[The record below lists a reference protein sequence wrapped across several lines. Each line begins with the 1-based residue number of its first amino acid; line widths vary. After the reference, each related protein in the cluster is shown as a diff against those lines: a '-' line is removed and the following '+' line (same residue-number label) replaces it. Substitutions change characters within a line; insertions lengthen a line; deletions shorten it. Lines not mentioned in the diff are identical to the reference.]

1 MLLSYLCRQTQSVGF
16 MKKIIIIGATSGIGR
31 GLAEQ
36 YACEDCLIGITGRRE
51 NLLKEICAQDKDKR
65 FYQVCDITHT
75 ETTISS
81 LETLVQEMGGMD
93 MLIISAGTGE
103 LNPQLSYQLEEP
115 TLRTNVVGFTNI
127 ADWGF
132 RYFEQQ
138 KGGHLI
144 TISSV
149 GGTRGSGV
157 APAYNASKAYQINYM
172 EGLRQ
177 KAAKLPFP
185 IYTTDIRPGF
195 VDTAMA
201 KGEGLF
207 WVTPVDKAVK
217 QIKRAISKKKKI
229 VFIAECKQGKRSI
242 IYTLSFSLFSL
253 VFIPMTLS
261 LVFSSH
267 PHAFLFPAIPG
278 FSVIILS
285 EFHIQYPM

>member
-1 MLLSYLCRQTQSVGF
+1 

-31 GLAEQ
+31 GLAEVYSQ
-36 YACEDCLIGITGRRE
+36 EDYLIGITGRRE
-51 NLLKEICAQDKDKR
+51 NLLEEVCARDKDKL
-65 FYQVCDITHT
+65 FYQVCDITDT
-75 ETTISS
+75 QATISS
-81 LETLVQEMGGMD
+81 LETLTQKMGGMD
-93 MLIISAGTGE
+93 ILIICAGTGE
-103 LNPQLSYQLEEP
+103 LNPELSYQLEEP
-115 TLRTNVVGFTNI
+115 TLLTNVIGFTNI

-138 KGGHLI
+138 KSGHLV

-149 GGTRGSGV
+149 GGTHGSGI

-177 KAAKLPFP
+177 KATKSPYS

-217 QIKRAISKKKKI
+217 QIKKAISKKKK
-229 VFIAECKQGKRSI
+229 VAFISQKMEICN
-242 IYTLSFSLFSL
+242 YP
-253 VFIPMTLS
+253 V
-261 LVFSSH
+261 SSV
-267 PHAFLFPAIPG
+267 AICYLLPD
-278 FSVIILS
+278 VMIDT
-285 EFHIQYPM
+285 P

>member
-1 MLLSYLCRQTQSVGF
+1 
-16 MKKIIIIGATSGIGR
+16 MKKIIIVGATSGIGR

-36 YACEDCLIGITGRRE
+36 YAREDYLIGITGRRE
-51 NLLKEICAQDKDKR
+51 NLLKEICAQDKDKL

-75 ETTISS
+75 ETTLLS

-93 MLIISAGTGE
+93 MLIICAGTGE
-103 LNPQLSYQLEEP
+103 LNPQLSYQLE
-115 TLRTNVVGFTNI
+115 
-127 ADWGF
+127 
-132 RYFEQQ
+132 QQ

-144 TISSV
+144 NISSV

-177 KAAKLPFP
+177 KAAKLPFAV
-185 IYTTDIRPGF
+185 YTTDIRPGF

-217 QIKRAISKKKKI
+217 QIKKAISARKK
-229 VFIAECKQGKRSI
+229 VAFISKRWKYVAWLFKLIPSALYCK
-242 IYTLSFSLFSL
+242 
-253 VFIPMTLS
+253 M
-261 LVFSSH
+261 
-267 PHAFLFPAIPG
+267 
-278 FSVIILS
+278 
-285 EFHIQYPM
+285 

>member
-1 MLLSYLCRQTQSVGF
+1 
-16 MKKIIIIGATSGIGR
+16 MKKIMIIGATSGIGR

-36 YACEDCLIGITGRRE
+36 YAQEDCLIGITGRRE
-51 NLLKEICAQDKDKR
+51 NLLKDICALDKDKL

-75 ETTISS
+75 KNCISS
-81 LETLVQEMGGMD
+81 LETLVREMGGMD
-93 MLIISAGTGE
+93 ILIICAGTGE
-103 LNPQLSYQLEEP
+103 VNPELSYQLEEP
-115 TLRTNVVGFTNI
+115 TLLTNVVGFTNI

-138 KGGHLI
+138 KSGHLVA
-144 TISSV
+144 ISSV

-177 KAAKLPFP
+177 KATKLRYP

-207 WVTPVDKAVK
+207 WITPVDKAVK
-217 QIKRAISKKKKI
+217 QIKKAIHKKKKVAYI
-229 VFIAECKQGKRSI
+229 SRRWKYVAVLFRHLPSA
-242 IYTLSFSLFSL
+242 IYCR
-253 VFIPMTLS
+253 M
-261 LVFSSH
+261 
-267 PHAFLFPAIPG
+267 
-278 FSVIILS
+278 
-285 EFHIQYPM
+285 

>member
-1 MLLSYLCRQTQSVGF
+1 

-31 GLAEQ
+31 RLAEL
-36 YACEDCLIGITGRRE
+36 YAKEDCRIGITGRRE
-51 NLLKEICAQDKDKR
+51 NLLKEICALDKDKL

-75 ETTISS
+75 ESTLSS
-81 LETLVQEMGGMD
+81 LEALVKEIGGMD
-93 MLIISAGTGE
+93 LLIISAGTGE
-103 LNPQLSYQLEEP
+103 LNPQLSYLLERP
-115 TLRTNVVGFTNI
+115 TLLTNIIGFTNI

-149 GGTRGSGV
+149 GGTRGSGI

-201 KGEGLF
+201 KGDGLF
-207 WVTPVDKAVK
+207 WVTPVDKAAK
-217 QIKRAISKKKKI
+217 QIKKAISSKKKIAYISKRWKYVAA
-229 VFIAECKQGKRSI
+229 VFR
-242 IYTLSFSLFSL
+242 L
-253 VFIPMTLS
+253 IPSALYCRM
-261 LVFSSH
+261 
-267 PHAFLFPAIPG
+267 
-278 FSVIILS
+278 
-285 EFHIQYPM
+285 

>member
-1 MLLSYLCRQTQSVGF
+1 
-16 MKKIIIIGATSGIGR
+16 MKKIIIVGATSGIGR

-51 NLLKEICAQDKDKR
+51 NLLKEICAQDKDKL

-81 LETLVQEMGGMD
+81 LETLVQEMGDMD

-207 WVTPVDKAVK
+207 WVTPVDKAVR

-229 VFIAECKQGKRSI
+229 AFISRRWRYVAG
-242 IYTLSFSLFSL
+242 LFRL
-253 VFIPMTLS
+253 IPSALYCRM
-261 LVFSSH
+261 
-267 PHAFLFPAIPG
+267 
-278 FSVIILS
+278 
-285 EFHIQYPM
+285 

>member
-1 MLLSYLCRQTQSVGF
+1 

-36 YACEDCLIGITGRRE
+36 YAQEDYLIGITGRRE
-51 NLLKEICAQDKDKR
+51 NLLKDICALDKDKL
-65 FYQVCDITHT
+65 FSQVCDITHT
-75 ETTISS
+75 ENCISS
-81 LETLVQEMGGMD
+81 LETLVREMGGMD
-93 MLIISAGTGE
+93 ILIICAGTGE
-103 LNPQLSYQLEEP
+103 VNPELSYQLEEP
-115 TLRTNVVGFTNI
+115 TLLTNVVGFTNI

-138 KGGHLI
+138 KSGHLVA
-144 TISSV
+144 ISSV

-177 KAAKLPFP
+177 KATKLRYP

-207 WVTPVDKAVK
+207 WITPVDKAVK
-217 QIKRAISKKKKI
+217 QIKKAIHKKKKVAYI
-229 VFIAECKQGKRSI
+229 SRRWKYVAVLFRNLPSA
-242 IYTLSFSLFSL
+242 IYCR
-253 VFIPMTLS
+253 M
-261 LVFSSH
+261 
-267 PHAFLFPAIPG
+267 
-278 FSVIILS
+278 
-285 EFHIQYPM
+285 